1 MFAELNLFFSLKW
14 GNFVRFLF
22 HSMLG
27 NYILL
32 DQLFRFQLKPMLVL
46 DFLVLLAI
54 NILVIKVL
62 IVTTIKNLK
71 FFVVLK
77 WKVFVTFIFCQSIR
91 VGVSNSDI
99 DLLAAEPWE
108 LHCLSKDAT
117 FPFVQLSA
125 LFVAGFV
132 FWVHPI

>member
-14 GNFVRFLF
+14 WNFVRFLF
-22 HSMLG
+22 HSMFG

-32 DQLFRFQLKPMLVL
+32 DHLFRFLLLPMLIL
-46 DFLVLLAI
+46 DFLILLAI

-71 FFVVLK
+71 FVVVFK
-77 WKVFVTFIFCQSIR
+77 WEVFVTFIFHQSIR
-91 VGVSNSDI
+91 VGVANSDI
-99 DLLAAEPWE
+99 DLLAAESLK
-108 LHCLSKDAT
+108 LHGLSKDAT
-117 FPFVQLSA
+117 LSFVQLSA

-132 FWVHPI
+132 IWVHPI